1 MEDLPLITEM
11 DKIPLEIIIRGLEAQ
26 YEIEK
31 NDYWKSYLVYFYYEA
46 FKKNLNE
53 NKLEQAKEFLEKTK
67 NLMYD
72 YRYHFYYGLLFSKL
86 SDYDNAEIELKRA
99 ISMNPK
105 FYLGYYEL
113 GNILYL
119 KKEYDEAIEM
129 YMKSFELNKE
139 FSLPLLKIGDVYF
152 ENNQFKDAEIA
163 YKSALKIEKLPE
175 IYLRLGVLYNTRY
188 QFEKAEK
195 TFREGLS
202 LDYKPE
208 IAYNLS
214 YTLTR
219 LGKHFQALQLLKE
232 LANNYPTSEVYNEL
246 GLLQKHLGIYEE
258 AEENLKL
265 AGEQFKENYLKVK
278 LFTKGLKQE
287 LIEELKN
294 FDPEYS
300 EFLKSITE
308 KKEEIEEKL
317 EKIKFPFEKELNII
331 FDITDDDGEVILD
344 EFMDKLK
351 IKEIGEKKEKF
362 LEYIP
367 YIISSMYIAGADP
380 ILIEK
385 NAIKTTIS
393 LFGDGEGL
401 ALAKTLITFYQSF
414 IFTNEPVDFV
424 LEKTLEIISEFH
436 YPLSKQI
443 ANLLENEKTSLDD
456 FIENF
461 QIADSISDFIL
472 QLFELFSYN
481 PYIEEIKDIPEKSL
495 RNFSKLLLSI

>member
-31 NDYWKSYLVYFYYEA
+31 SDYWKSYLVYFYYEA

-53 NKLEQAKEFLEKTK
+53 NKIEKAKEFLEKAK
-67 NLMYD
+67 NIMYD

-152 ENNQFKDAEIA
+152 ENNQFKDAELA

-175 IYLRLGVLYNTRY
+175 IYLRLGVLYNTRH

-195 TFREGLS
+195 AFREGLS

-219 LGKHFQALQLLKE
+219 LGKHFQALQILKE

-246 GLLQKHLGIYEE
+246 GLLQKNLGFYEE

-265 AGEQFKENYLKVK
+265 AGDEFKENYLKAK
-278 LFTKGLKQE
+278 LFTEGLKQE
-287 LIEELKN
+287 IIEELKK
-294 FDPEYS
+294 FDPEFS
-300 EFLKSITE
+300 EFLINIKNE
-308 KKEEIEEKL
+308 KEKIEKKL
-317 EKIKFPFEKELNII
+317 EKIKFPFEKELEII
-331 FDITDDDGEVILD
+331 FHVTDEQGEIILD
-344 EFMDKLK
+344 EFMEKLK
-351 IKEIGEKKEKF
+351 INEIGEKKDKF

-367 YIISSMYIAGADP
+367 YIVSSMYIVGAEP

-385 NAIKTTIS
+385 NTTKTSIT

-401 ALAKTLITFYQSF
+401 VLAKTLITFYQSF
-414 IFTNEPVDFV
+414 LLTSVPTDFTI
-424 LEKTLEIISEFH
+424 EKALEIISEFH
-436 YPLSKQI
+436 FPLSKKI
-443 ANLLENEKTSLDD
+443 ADLLENEKTSLDD

-461 QIADSISDFIL
+461 HTANSISEFIL
-472 QLFELFSYN
+472 QLFELFSYE
-481 PYIEEIKDIPEKSL
+481 PHLEEINEIPEKNL
-495 RNFSKLLLSI
+495 RDFSKFLLSI